1 MKNLQEII
9 VNRRTV
15 KPDRF
20 SDQKVDDSVIE
31 EIIEQANWAPT
42 HGFTEPWRFVVY
54 TGAGKQ
60 KLIDFL
66 IQYDSQ
72 ENGENE
78 IRAKKIAERIE
89 KSSHVLGI
97 GVKRGDNPK
106 IPFIEEELAVAM
118 AVQNIWLSLSDYGL
132 GGYWST
138 GKVAFSEEFRDFL
151 GLGSSDK
158 SLGLFYIGV
167 PAFEGLPGRRITD
180 GKSKTTW
187 VNK

>member
-1 MKNLQEII
+1 MKNLQEVI

-20 SDQKVDDSVIE
+20 SDQTIDDSVIE
-31 EIIEQANWAPT
+31 EIIEGANWAPT
-42 HGFTEPWRFVVY
+42 HGFTEPWRFVVFA
-54 TGAGKQ
+54 GEGKQ

-66 IQYDSQ
+66 IQYDIR

-78 IRAKKIAERIE
+78 IRANKIAERIQ
-89 KSSHVLGI
+89 KSSHVIGI
-97 GVKRGDNPK
+97 GVKRGNNPK

-138 GKVAFSEEFRDFL
+138 GKVAFSDEFRDFL
-151 GLGSSDK
+151 GLGLDDK
-158 SLGLFYIGV
+158 SLGLFYLGV
-167 PAFEGLPGRRITD
+167 PAFEGLPGKRITD

-187 VNK
+187 INK